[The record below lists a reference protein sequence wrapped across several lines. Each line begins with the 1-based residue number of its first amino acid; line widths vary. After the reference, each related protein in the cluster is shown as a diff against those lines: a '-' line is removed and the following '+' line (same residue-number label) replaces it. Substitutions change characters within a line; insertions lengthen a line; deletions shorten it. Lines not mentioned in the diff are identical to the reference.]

1 MDIEK
6 ITIAEAREIAR
17 LLGAQPVNS
26 TPYPWEIGKAYFI
39 RTVTYHYTGRL
50 AAITPI
56 ELVFEDAAWIAD
68 SGRFADAL
76 KSGSFSEVEPFPD
89 GKKIIIGRAMVV
101 DAVLIESTPR
111 SQK

>member
-1 MDIEK
+1 MNIENL
-6 ITIAEAREIAR
+6 TIAEAREIAR
-17 LLGAQPVNS
+17 LFGTQPATQN
-26 TPYPWEIGKAYFI
+26 PYEIGKAYFI
-39 RTVTYHYTGRL
+39 RTVTYHHTGRL
-50 AAITPI
+50 VGVTEH

-89 GKKIIIGRAMVV
+89 GKKIIIGRSMVV
-101 DAVLIESTPR
+101 DAVQIDATPR